1 MSIIVGVAIISG
13 KSGIN
18 KRRYKTM
25 YYKKKKLENSLHNK
39 DSNIFIKKVP
49 PNFIDLIVIDPPYD
63 YQNLVPGTDSHTG
76 KKMQKVYSELKEDSL
91 DISIDKSIFPELIRV
106 MKKDKINIYIFCNKA
121 QIPMYLDYFVTEIGC
136 AFEIIKWVKTNSVPA
151 YNNKYNND
159 TEYCLYFR
167 KGGYCKP
174 ANNVDASTLY
184 RSPINAKDK
193 KIYNHS
199 TIKPEGLI
207 TKLIKNSSRE
217 GDLVADFFM
226 GSGTTCSV
234 AKKLKRKYLGC
245 ELLEKHYI
253 TAKAR
258 INKQLVKLW

>member
-18 KRRYKTM
+18 KRRYKIM

-49 PNFIDLIVIDPPYD
+49 SNFIDLIVIDPPYD
-63 YQNLVPGTDSHTG
+63 LPSLEAGTGSLS
-76 KKMQKVYSELKEDSL
+76 KRMQRVYDELKEDSL
-91 DISIDKSIFPELIRV
+91 EVSIDKSIFPELIRV
-106 MKKDKINIYIFCNKA
+106 MKKDKINIYIFCNKS
-121 QIPMYLDYFVTEIGC
+121 QIPMYLDYFVGKVEC
-136 AFEIIKWVKTNSVPA
+136 SFDIIKWVKTNSVPA

-167 KGGYCKP
+167 KGGYCNPK
-174 ANNVDASTLY
+174 NNADASTLY
-184 RSPINAKDK
+184 HSPINSKDK